1 MQQESSTL
9 KLDCHKRFH
18 RAILFVCTTDF
29 RTNKLQQVTIHS
41 RKPFVRWDGP
51 WIAIANN
58 SINNKQKKRRNNSI
72 KNLSN
77 NNSDGYENVTSKV
90 NSPYFKLYRT
100 YSNSFNSSNVGKFF
114 SSWILKDCIKVQE
127 KKKKVVLLCSSPRQ
141 NVKIRHFHISHNA
154 PYLPAKILHNL
165 WFSFLLGFTAV
176 PREIENNAYAK
187 FWRANKVHYGK
198 CGSGVLDA
206 LSRCS
211 REATVKKCTK
221 KGDARAKLLFC
232 QSKPIAFFQFSLPSP
247 SSLRKRPYANV
258 IQDNSL
264 PFLTEYSDSF
274 LMSNSLQYFS
284 YR

>member
-58 SINNKQKKRRNNSI
+58 NINNKLKKRRNNSI

-77 NNSDGYENVTSKV
+77 NNIDGYENVTSKV
-90 NSPYFKLYRT
+90 NSRYFKLYCT

-127 KKKKVVLLCSSPRQ
+127 KKKSFSCAQVLDKTL
-141 NVKIRHFHISHNA
+141 KYATFTFHIMHLIC
-154 PYLPAKILHNL
+154 LPKFCIILVFISPGYYSRPKRNWKQCLCKIL
-165 WFSFLLGFTAV
+165 
-176 PREIENNAYAK
+176 E
-187 FWRANKVHYGK
+187 GK
-198 CGSGVLDA
+198 
-206 LSRCS
+206 
-211 REATVKKCTK
+211 
-221 KGDARAKLLFC
+221 
-232 QSKPIAFFQFSLPSP
+232 
-247 SSLRKRPYANV
+247 
-258 IQDNSL
+258 
-264 PFLTEYSDSF
+264 
-274 LMSNSLQYFS
+274 
-284 YR
+284 

>member
-1 MQQESSTL
+1 MQQESTTL

-41 RKPFVRWDGP
+41 RKPFVRWDGS

-77 NNSDGYENVTSKV
+77 NNIDGYENVTSKV
-90 NSPYFKLYRT
+90 NSRYFKLYCT
-100 YSNSFNSSNVGKFF
+100 YSNSFNSSNVGKCF

-154 PYLPAKILHNL
+154 PYLPLKILHNL
-165 WFSFLLGFTAV
+165 CFSFLLGITAV

-187 FWRANKVHYGK
+187 FWRAKKGHYGK
-198 CGSGVLDA
+198 CESGVLGA
-206 LSRCS
+206 LSHCS
-211 REATVKKCTK
+211 RAATAKKCAK
-221 KGDARAKLLFC
+221 KVWSTCKVVVL
-232 QSKPIAFFQFSLPSP
+232 PI
-247 SSLRKRPYANV
+247 
-258 IQDNSL
+258 
-264 PFLTEYSDSF
+264 
-274 LMSNSLQYFS
+274 
-284 YR
+284 